1 MIPICRGIKAI
12 SIILFIAMAT
22 SFCASKNY
30 LVVNY
35 KLPEEAMIPGETSVS
50 LTFKDS
56 REDPA
61 ILTKSAK
68 MALKNF
74 SDGFFILY
82 VAQENND
89 KQENKDVPLKG
100 AFSLH
105 SMITQ
110 IFKHRLENAG
120 IRVAPQGESR
130 ETVVEIILKAFKLDL
145 VGRKWVINM
154 SYQANLVRQNQ
165 FTAGETVTGS
175 AERLRVVGSKDA
187 ELVIGELIT
196 DVVNRLNLSELFK
209 SNEIQ

>member
-1 MIPICRGIKAI
+1 
-12 SIILFIAMAT
+12 MAT
-22 SFCASKNY
+22 SFCASKNFIA
-30 LVVNY
+30 VNY
-35 KLPEEAMIPGETSVS
+35 QLPEEAKIPGETSVS
-50 LTFKDS
+50 LDFKDS

-61 ILTKSAK
+61 IVTKNAK
-68 MALKNF
+68 MALKDFSGNF
-74 SDGFFILY
+74 TLI
-82 VAQENND
+82 VVQQNND
-89 KQENKDVPLKG
+89 KRLVG

-120 IRVAPQGESR
+120 IGVATEGQRR

-145 VGRKWVINM
+145 VERKWVINM
-154 SYQANLVRQNQ
+154 TYQANLIRQNQ
-165 FTAGETVTGS
+165 FIAGETVTGS

-209 SNEIQ
+209 

>member
-1 MIPICRGIKAI
+1 MIPIGRIAKII
-12 SIILFIAMAT
+12 SIILFVGMAT
-22 SFCASKNY
+22 SFCASKNFIA
-30 LVVNY
+30 VNY
-35 KLPEEAMIPGETSVS
+35 QLPGEPMIPGETSVS
-50 LTFKDS
+50 LDFKDS

-61 ILTKSAK
+61 IVTKNAK

-74 SDGFFILY
+74 SGNFTLI
-82 VAQENND
+82 VVQPNND
-89 KQENKDVPLKG
+89 KRLVG

-120 IRVAPQGESR
+120 IGVAPEGQRR

-145 VGRKWVINM
+145 VERKWVINM
-154 SYQANLVRQNQ
+154 TYQANLIRQNQ
-165 FTAGETVTGS
+165 FIAGETVTGS

-209 SNEIQ
+209 